1 MKIALFTE
9 TYLPHINGVVT
20 HVKSLKDGLEQLGHE
35 VLVVTADAD
44 AHRHY
49 IADGV
54 LHCPAHTSERFY
66 GYGVAMPLSTTRLKM
81 VSRFQPDVIHVHN
94 EFGIGLSGIM
104 IARVLRIALVYTLH
118 TMYDEYIYYVAPQ
131 PLAPMATRL
140 SHKYTKLFA
149 KSAQALTGPSKKCEE
164 YFRKEGVYK
173 TVNVIP
179 NPVDLEAFNPEKI
192 DPVKKEAFRER
203 FGYTEQMM
211 IGIFVGRLGREK
223 SVDLLLHHW
232 KETIQPE
239 EQIRLLI
246 VGDGPCKE
254 ELEALS
260 RDLGISDMVTFA
272 GKILHDEIPPYF
284 AACDFYIT
292 ASTSDTNS
300 ISMLEGMAT
309 GLPVLQ
315 ITDPLN
321 EGQVRD
327 GVNGFIFGSAQEM
340 AEKIRLL
347 RGMTEEQLS
356 SLRASARR
364 SVEKSGAL
372 DLANYVI
379 KVYRNALRE
388 RTRKNHP
395 FRLYSRALRKKRKK
409 LRLNRPRFKIH
420 RKGDP
425 ESHV

>member
-192 DPVKKEAFRER
+192 DPGRKEAFR
-203 FGYTEQMM
+203 
-211 IGIFVGRLGREK
+211 
-223 SVDLLLHHW
+223 
-232 KETIQPE
+232 
-239 EQIRLLI
+239 
-246 VGDGPCKE
+246 
-254 ELEALS
+254 
-260 RDLGISDMVTFA
+260 
-272 GKILHDEIPPYF
+272 
-284 AACDFYIT
+284 
-292 ASTSDTNS
+292 
-300 ISMLEGMAT
+300 
-309 GLPVLQ
+309 
-315 ITDPLN
+315 
-321 EGQVRD
+321 
-327 GVNGFIFGSAQEM
+327 
-340 AEKIRLL
+340 
-347 RGMTEEQLS
+347 
-356 SLRASARR
+356 
-364 SVEKSGAL
+364 
-372 DLANYVI
+372 
-379 KVYRNALRE
+379 
-388 RTRKNHP
+388 
-395 FRLYSRALRKKRKK
+395 
-409 LRLNRPRFKIH
+409 
-420 RKGDP
+420 
-425 ESHV
+425 